1 MVPMTTTVVPLS
13 PSQTP
18 DGAYRYLVDVDV
30 GEPSQRIAAM
40 LDTGSH
46 YLMLRDSSQGACRP
60 GFGTQA
66 ACRPGHSSPQH
77 RHCFNASASST
88 FRDDEAKSETVEFSI
103 DGLAIEATFDRAF
116 DRMVLSEVNT
126 SGAALPSS
134 GSGAADGT
142 PLSLI
147 GSTASGAIGPVCRLP
162 YFWAD
167 AAGVLGVSPRRRL
180 DSPQSWESYITRFGS
195 KFSLDLNGGTGAPS
209 RLGLGATNRSWGVGA
224 VQWSSKQYEL
234 SFHRLELFDLSICG
248 ASLLGAVSNHWPAL
262 VDTGASCLALPA
274 ELHDALFAWVGVMN
288 CTESAPTADQRRYDA
303 PLHGVGRRCWLPG
316 GISPSTL
323 PVLSFRLSQHAP
335 QLQLPLEELLLP
347 PVEDGSRELCIRVRA
362 SSSNHAPFQLPIII
376 GTKWLN
382 HFVAHFEMLPGQRR
396 VGFAP
401 KQMPLTRATDA
412 ARRAASCAK
421 PAQCTGQQR
430 YVAATNRC
438 EPPQCTA
445 FFVQLDEES
454 GTCVYW
460 TSFRVML
467 TAVLGAFSVAELV
480 LHQAQQRLP
489 RLCSV
494 PPDQHGPLLRFFMRV
509 WARPTS

>member
-1 MVPMTTTVVPLS
+1 MSAAVVPLLA
-13 PSQTP
+13 SQTP
-18 DGAYRYLVDVDV
+18 DGAYRYLVDLDV
-30 GEPSQRIAAM
+30 GAPSQRIAVM

-46 YLMLRDSSQGACRP
+46 YLMLRDSSQGACH
-60 GFGTQA
+60 
-66 ACRPGHSSPQH
+66 PGHHSQACHLGHSVPQH
-77 RHCFNASASST
+77 RLCFNASASAT
-88 FRDDEAKSETVEFSI
+88 FRDDEPKSESVEFSI

-116 DRMVLSEVNT
+116 DQMMLSGVDST
-126 SGAALPSS
+126 CGDAGQSS
-134 GSGAADGT
+134 GPESSAASGT

-147 GSTASGAIGPVCRLP
+147 GSTSSGGIGPVCRLP

-167 AAGVLGVSPRRRL
+167 AAGVLGVSPRRRV
-180 DSPQSWESYITRFGS
+180 DSPQWWESYITCFGY

-209 RLGLGATNRSWGVGA
+209 RLGLGVANRSWGVGA
-224 VQWSSKQYEL
+224 VQWASKQYEL

-248 ASLLGAVSNHWPAL
+248 ATLHGAVSNHWPAL

-274 ELHDALFAWVGVMN
+274 ELHDALFAWVGVVN
-288 CTESAPTADQRRYDA
+288 CTDSAPTDRYDA
-303 PLHGVGRRCWLPG
+303 PLQGVGRRCWLPA

-323 PVLSFRLSQHAP
+323 PLLSFRLSQHAP
-335 QLQLPLEELLLP
+335 QLQLPLEELLLSP
-347 PVEDGSRELCIRVRA
+347 LEDGSRELCVRVRA
-362 SSSNHAPFQLPIII
+362 SSSNHVPFQLPIII

-401 KQMPLTRATDA
+401 KQMPLTRAADA
-412 ARRAASCAK
+412 ARRAASCAR

-467 TAVLGAFSVAELV
+467 TAVLGAFSIAEVV

-489 RLCSV
+489 RFCSV

-509 WARPTS
+509 WARPPS